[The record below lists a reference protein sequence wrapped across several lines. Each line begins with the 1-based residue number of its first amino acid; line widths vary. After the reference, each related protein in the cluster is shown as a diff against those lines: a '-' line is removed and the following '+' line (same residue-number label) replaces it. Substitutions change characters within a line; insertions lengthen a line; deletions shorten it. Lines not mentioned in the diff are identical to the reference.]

1 MSPQVPGARP
11 GQFVYPNDNMVG
23 AAKYCSASVSAD
35 GKSVDWPA
43 LRSSS
48 GAPVTGKVQIG
59 TPSGGD
65 FVRDGVAG
73 IGYRG

>member
-1 MSPQVPGARP
+1 VRQ